1 MKSSEPEVFFSEAF
15 GKKFDYHNTCR
26 SVSSC
31 VDLISYILQNLSTF
45 SKLSLYM
52 LNLLNIDVLHAM
64 NFTPLFFSFMH
75 YLKEILSASIISIT
89 LHIAGIQA

>member
-1 MKSSEPEVFFSEAF
+1 
-15 GKKFDYHNTCR
+15 
-26 SVSSC
+26 
-31 VDLISYILQNLSTF
+31 
-45 SKLSLYM
+45 M

-89 LHIAGIQA
+89 LHIAGIQAWLHMRNTYLLFKKHYIVCFSPNKLIQNFGG